1 MKRVGKRDGTG
12 YLVTG
17 SASVAAI
24 HMPNFA
30 LSDNHIC
37 LIYSSGNIMQ
47 ATFGSH
53 FFLFLCAYFLFLV
66 LFVAGSFLLVGW
78 RSIFTIT
85 TPTIIP
91 NS

>member
-1 MKRVGKRDGTG
+1 
-12 YLVTG
+12 
-17 SASVAAI
+17 
-24 HMPNFA
+24 
-30 LSDNHIC
+30 
-37 LIYSSGNIMQ
+37 MQ

-66 LFVAGSFLLVGW
+66 LFVAGSFLLVGR

-85 TPTIIP
+85 TTTIIP